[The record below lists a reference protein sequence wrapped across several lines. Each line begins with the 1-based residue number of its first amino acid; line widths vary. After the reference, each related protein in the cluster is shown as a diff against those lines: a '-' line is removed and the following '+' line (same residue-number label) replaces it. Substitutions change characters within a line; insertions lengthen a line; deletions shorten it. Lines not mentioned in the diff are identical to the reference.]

1 MKGLSPMGVA
11 CAVFWLIVFDK
22 GCKVTT
28 FSVIFSGIKAE
39 DCAFW
44 LKVVSTFLHE
54 FGHGL

>member
-1 MKGLSPMGVA
+1 MGVA
-11 CAVFWLIVFDK
+11 CAGFWLIVFDK